1 MTKPGRNSINIEA
14 KAAAVYGLFKNIQ
27 YTSWYALAEYVDNSV
42 QSYIDHKEELSE
54 LGCNSVVVKIDI
66 GSDALG
72 SYISID
78 DNAGGIGDEKMDDA
92 FRIIKATG
100 RGDTLNEFGLGMK
113 VASIWFG
120 SSFSVETTALGENY
134 RTKVI
139 FDLDEIRKNDS
150 EEISG
155 KNLKISKAKIDDHFT
170 RIKIRKINSNHLPK
184 GGAIGR
190 IRDHLGDIHSQFL
203 KDHQLKL
210 SIQSK
215 DLDYKERKA
224 FKKQYWK
231 NRNGPLTEKKFIWKK
246 KFRFDLS
253 EPYEYAE
260 GYIGLLPSFSKTKS
274 GLMIFRRGRAVYGTG
289 SESGEKYKP
298 YKIFGPTNERLYRLV
313 FGNIRIGEH
322 APVSSNKTLVMEGI
336 ESEFIEKLKEVFVGD
351 PRNFEKNYESFD
363 SEEIN
368 NILPLQRMGNSYRKT
383 KDQKLSKTKKEK
395 KAREATETTG
405 EIVEKEFPG
414 EAEEIIKNPEIRI
427 DEKID
432 YSEPVLSEKNIEVMV
447 SDTKWDVTFS
457 VIENPEKKWFIY
469 EKTKNKNEIHV
480 RINLSHP
487 FTENFLDKDGILLIA
502 FLRIAAALSLAEII
516 CERQNTKQA
525 SALRHTFNR
534 IMDGSLSK
542 RE

>member
-139 FDLDEIRKNDS
+139 FDLDEIRKNDT

-246 KFRFDLS
+246 
-253 EPYEYAE
+253 E
-260 GYIGLLPSFSKTKS
+260 
-274 GLMIFRRGRAVYGTG
+274 
-289 SESGEKYKP
+289 
-298 YKIFGPTNERLYRLV
+298 
-313 FGNIRIGEH
+313 
-322 APVSSNKTLVMEGI
+322 
-336 ESEFIEKLKEVFVGD
+336 
-351 PRNFEKNYESFD
+351 
-363 SEEIN
+363 
-368 NILPLQRMGNSYRKT
+368 
-383 KDQKLSKTKKEK
+383 
-395 KAREATETTG
+395 
-405 EIVEKEFPG
+405 
-414 EAEEIIKNPEIRI
+414 
-427 DEKID
+427 
-432 YSEPVLSEKNIEVMV
+432 
-447 SDTKWDVTFS
+447 
-457 VIENPEKKWFIY
+457 
-469 EKTKNKNEIHV
+469 
-480 RINLSHP
+480 
-487 FTENFLDKDGILLIA
+487 
-502 FLRIAAALSLAEII
+502 
-516 CERQNTKQA
+516 
-525 SALRHTFNR
+525 
-534 IMDGSLSK
+534 
-542 RE
+542 